1 MSATAVWIFWIS
13 LFIVVYSYVGYGLL
27 LYALVAIRRMIAKRP
42 AGTKV
47 KAARVAGAALAEEHS
62 EERSEP
68 EVTLLIAAYNEEAFI
83 RTKIANTL
91 ELDYPPEKLKIVL
104 VTDGSSDATPAIVD
118 EYRQIVHLY
127 KKERK
132 GKQDAV
138 NRAMKSVRT
147 PIVVFCDANTLLNR
161 AAIRAIVTHYR
172 DPRVGGVAGEKKV
185 IAGDGQGAVGGEGIY
200 WKYESFLKRLD
211 AELYTVV
218 GAAGELWSIR
228 TELFRELP
236 SNILLDDFVQSMYVC
251 GKGYRMQYE
260 PGAFA
265 METSSANMREER
277 KRKVRICAGGFQSIV
292 LLRGLL
298 NPFRYPVLSF
308 QYVSHRVLRWTLCP
322 LCLALLF
329 FTDIVL
335 VATRAGSIYDVLL
348 AGQVLFYVIAAGGWI
363 MANRGVRRKLF
374 FVPYYFFF
382 MNVSVYLGFIRY
394 LRGSQSAVWEK
405 AQRAEELKAM
415 ER

>member
-1 MSATAVWIFWIS
+1 MSAIAVWVFWIS
-13 LFIVVYSYVGYGLL
+13 LFVVVYSYAGYGLL
-27 LYALVAIRRMIAKRP
+27 LYALVAIRHLIAKRP
-42 AGTKV
+42 
-47 KAARVAGAALAEEHS
+47 EEAMVHP
-62 EERSEP
+62 EGRFEP
-68 EVTLLIAAYNEEAFI
+68 GVTLLIAVYNEEAFI

-91 ELDYPPEKLKIVL
+91 GLDYPPEKLKIVM
-104 VTDGSSDATPAIVD
+104 VTDGSSDATPAIVE
-118 EYRQIVHLY
+118 EYRQIVHLHTP
-127 KKERK
+127 ERK

-161 AAIRAIVTHYR
+161 DAVRAIVAHYR

-185 IAGDGQGAVGGEGIY
+185 IAGESQGAVGGEGIY

-251 GKGYRMQYE
+251 ERGYRMQYE

-265 METSSANMREER
+265 IETSSANMREER

-292 LLRGLL
+292 LLSALL

-308 QYVSHRVLRWTLCP
+308 QYISHRVLRWTLCP
-322 LCLALLF
+322 LCLALLLL
-329 FTDIVL
+329 TNIVL
-335 VATRAGSIYDVLL
+335 VAAGAGRLYDGLL
-348 AGQVLFYVIAAGGWI
+348 AGQGLFYFVAVGGWI
-363 MANRGVRRKLF
+363 LANRGIRRKLF

-382 MNVSVYLGFIRY
+382 MNVSVYLGFVRY
-394 LRGSQSAVWEK
+394 LRGSQSALWEK
-405 AQRAEELKAM
+405 ARRAEELKAI
-415 ER
+415 E